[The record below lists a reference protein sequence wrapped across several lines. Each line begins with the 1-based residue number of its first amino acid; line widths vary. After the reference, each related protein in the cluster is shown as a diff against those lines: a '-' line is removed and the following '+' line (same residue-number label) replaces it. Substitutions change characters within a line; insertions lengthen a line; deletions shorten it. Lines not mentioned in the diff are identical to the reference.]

1 MLDRKVPAWN
11 LAAQNETAS
20 KNESNNEYEN
30 ENENENANPF
40 SASELVSV
48 TGQRS
53 IMRLSFRIQSSKVK
67 YFESIVPMKSRL
79 LLPLVVLVILAA
91 SVLGQTAPPA
101 SAPAATGSITPPSSQ
116 ANPGATAP
124 TTSAP
129 TGQAPAPADSPS
141 KSDSDDSVTTIV
153 HVVNEVRVIFTVTD
167 RHGRYI
173 KDLKRDEF
181 KVIDDQ
187 RPAEIRSFRSETDLP
202 LQVGLLVDASNSV
215 RDRFKFEQEAAI
227 EFLNAIIRPRFDKAF
242 VVGFDATPEVTQDF
256 TDSTEGLSN
265 GVRMLRAGGGTAMYD
280 ALYFACRDKL
290 LKQEQS
296 TPVRRAIILLSDG
309 EDNLS
314 HVTREEAIDMAARAE
329 VIVYTIS
336 TNISGMKGKG
346 DKVLERIAEATGGR
360 AFFPFQMRD
369 VSDAFLSIQEEL
381 RSQYAMS
388 YRPANFA
395 ADGRYRTIDILAQNR
410 GLKVRTRKGY
420 YAPKQ

>member
-1 MLDRKVPAWN
+1 MK
-11 LAAQNETAS
+11 
-20 KNESNNEYEN
+20 
-30 ENENENANPF
+30 
-40 SASELVSV
+40 
-48 TGQRS
+48 S
-53 IMRLSFRIQSSKVK
+53 IL
-67 YFESIVPMKSRL
+67 MKSRIFL
-79 LLPLVVLVILAA
+79 LLVGFLVLAG
-91 SVLGQTAPPA
+91 SLIGQNAPPA
-101 SAPAATGSITPPSSQ
+101 STPLAPQNSPDKASAPPDGKTQAAAAPAAGTATSS
-116 ANPGATAP
+116 T
-124 TTSAP
+124 TTSSAP
-129 TGQAPAPADSPS
+129 ASATSNPATPVGQAPALPENPA
-141 KSDSDDSVTTIV
+141 KSESDESVATIV
-153 HVVNEVRVIFTVTD
+153 HVVNEVRVVFTVTD

-173 KDLKRDEF
+173 KDLKSNDFR
-181 KVIDDQ
+181 VIDDQ
-187 RPAEIRSFRSETDLP
+187 KPAELRSFRSETDLP
-202 LQVGLLVDASNSV
+202 LQVGLLIDASNSV

-227 EFLNAIIRPRFDKAF
+227 EFLNAIIRPHYDKAF

-256 TDSTEGLSN
+256 TDNTENLSV

-296 TPVRRAIILLSDG
+296 APARRAIILLSDG

-314 HVTREEAIDMAARAE
+314 HVTREEAIDMALRAD

-381 RSQYAMS
+381 RSQYWVA
-388 YRPANFA
+388 YKPANFV
-395 ADGRYRTIDILAQNR
+395 ADGHYRTIEILAQDRN
-410 GLKVRTRKGY
+410 LKVRTRKGY